1 MLRESSKNHWIGS
14 ERSKEWFD
22 EDDKFSGPS
31 DETTDCSSGGSW
43 RRAGG
48 GGFQPVG
55 NVLVNQ
61 EGDGSGWSDSQ
72 QTRQEAF
79 IKASRPFKPRR
90 VQERA
95 VVTPSTLHR
104 RHTRNTNSGQPSG
117 IGTSIPERIPFMLTK
132 WLLLL
137 MQNNNNFKKLV
148 NLWRVGDSFTFSLV
162 SEVRIAIEN
171 RQRIA
176 NLQST

>member
-1 MLRESSKNHWIGS
+1 MLRESSKNHWIGW

-43 RRAGG
+43 RRAG

-137 MQNNNNFKKLV
+137 MQKK
-148 NLWRVGDSFTFSLV
+148 
-162 SEVRIAIEN
+162 II
-171 RQRIA
+171 IKKI
-176 NLQST
+176 